1 MFPHNFKKMPPF
13 PRASLGGEQSMMQ
26 GTTKNLR
33 HALTTTPNESHG
45 QEILLLGVKEIPN
58 FILCWQQ

>member
-1 MFPHNFKKMPPF
+1 
-13 PRASLGGEQSMMQ
+13 MMQ

-45 QEILLLGVKEIPN
+45 QEILLLRAKEIPN
-58 FILCWQQ
+58 CVLCWQQ